1 MDSTTSNCALQIA
14 LQTMKD
20 RCQLLQLRLSNL
32 EEENLKLRIDKK
44 KSETNEKEPK
54 ESLVSKLNEEIE
66 MLSQQKTQLTHHIF
80 MVATENKQLWTKLS
94 MLTEETNVPEQSIN
108 LVKDSKYFT
117 TFTKGKLSI
126 HVSICEGLI
135 SSNCYLWK

>member
-135 SSNCYLWK
+135 SSNCYL